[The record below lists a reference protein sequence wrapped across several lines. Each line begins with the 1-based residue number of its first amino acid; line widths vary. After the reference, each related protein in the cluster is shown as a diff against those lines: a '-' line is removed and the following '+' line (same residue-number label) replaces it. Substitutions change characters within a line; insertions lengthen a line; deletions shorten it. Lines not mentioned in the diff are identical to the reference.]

1 MFDEADFRL
10 TMDDSKKINK
20 NKKYENPRVFRRAHR
35 PLLPGLDDA
44 AILSEIDPVERPR
57 RPGLLTR
64 KNEQKEQRWV
74 Y

>member
-1 MFDEADFRL
+1 MFDEGDLRL
-10 TMDDSKKINK
+10 TMDDSR
-20 NKKYENPRVFRRAHR
+20 ERAHR

-44 AILSEIDPVERPR
+44 AILSKMDPVERPR

>member
-1 MFDEADFRL
+1 
-10 TMDDSKKINK
+10 MDDSR
-20 NKKYENPRVFRRAHR
+20 ERAHR

-44 AILSEIDPVERPR
+44 AILSKMDPVERPR